1 MFNNIAHFHNAKRD
15 IPSSIENLIKALETI
30 NKISHID
37 EMLSNISSNE
47 HPPIVETYINIC
59 NAYLH

>member
-1 MFNNIAHFHNAKRD
+1 MFYKIAQFHNAIRN
-15 IPSSIENLIKALETI
+15 IPESIENLIRALETI

-47 HPPIVETYINIC
+47 HLPIVETCINIC
-59 NAYLH
+59 NAYLF